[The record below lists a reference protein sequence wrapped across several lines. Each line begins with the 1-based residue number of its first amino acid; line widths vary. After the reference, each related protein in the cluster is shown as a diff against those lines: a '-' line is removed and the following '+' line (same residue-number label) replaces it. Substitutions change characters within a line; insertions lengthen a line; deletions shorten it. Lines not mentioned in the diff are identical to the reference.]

1 MTILQHLFKDKE
13 VTQTGKDSII
23 AGVTVPKG
31 YVNLTEMCKASG
43 KKKLNDYLRL
53 KTTQEYLKALEVET
67 GIPVT
72 GLVITFQGSYAGDST
87 LQGTWGH
94 IDIAIDLASWINVE
108 FRIWANRVLRRIISN
123 EFQALTEEAKE
134 AEAKYLAA
142 WGKVRKSGITIRNSL
157 TDAIQEW
164 YKVNKGAKAEWEIY
178 AIVTNII
185 YVAIW
190 GLDAI
195 GLEKHLDCPRNKS
208 RDYMDADSLEYLK
221 YCEHKVADLIEMDC
235 LPPILA
241 AKRVKLKSI
250 PLPTRHDPLDI

>member
-1 MTILQHLFKDKE
+1 MISVAVERTTIDLGSLNLEVFQVESGDYYLSITQILTAIGINEAWFRTIAKKAPRVLEWLQSNGFRGVACEGKILKEPKARRAKLISIPDATLIWVHFASSDNALAKGLLVACAVEALERRADKAF
-13 VTQTGKDSII
+13 GKDRS
-23 AGVTVPKG
+23 
-31 YVNLTEMCKASG
+31 
-43 KKKLNDYLRL
+43 
-53 KTTQEYLKALEVET
+53 EVERNQR
-67 GIPVT
+67 
-72 GLVITFQGSYAGDST
+72 FKSRQ
-87 LQGTWGH
+87 
-94 IDIAIDLASWINVE
+94 
-108 FRIWANRVLRRIISN
+108 
-123 EFQALTEEAKE
+123 
-134 AEAKYLAA
+134 
-142 WGKVRKSGITIRNSL
+142 SGIKVRNSL

-235 LPPILA
+235 IAPILA
-241 AKRVKLKSI
+241 AKRVKLKSR